1 MTSKING
8 LILAGGRSR
17 RMGHDKSLITFHN
30 KPQREYLFDLLN
42 TLCDKVYTSCKKGDE
57 VPSSL
62 NPLPDQFEIESPING
77 ILSAFS
83 QNSTAAWLTVPVDM
97 PEVNLEILNYLINN
111 RSDNHIATCFFD
123 SEGKNP
129 EPLLTLWEPPA
140 VSLLQKFYEAGNI
153 SPRDFLKQS
162 NVNTLTIPD
171 KRALRNINS
180 PDDLTDFLSEKDHS
194 S

>member
-17 RMGHDKSLITFHN
+17 RMGRDKSLITFHN

-57 VPSSL
+57 VPFSL
-62 NPLPDQFEIESPING
+62 NPLPDEFEIESPLNG
-77 ILSAFS
+77 ILSAFN
-83 QNSTAAWLTVPVDM
+83 QNLETAWLTIPVDM
-97 PEVNLEILNYLINN
+97 PAVNLETLNYLISN
-111 RSDNHIATCFFD
+111 RSINHIATCFFD

-129 EPLLTLWEPPA
+129 EPLLTLWEPQSA
-140 VSLLQKFYEAGNI
+140 SLLKQFYEAGNI

-162 NVNTLTIPD
+162 NANILPVPD
-171 KRALRNINS
+171 KRVLRNINS
-180 PDDLTDFLSEKDHS
+180 PDELTDFLSGDHS